1 LEPLPIDPRLP
12 DITGALALHGS
23 AVVEAPPGA
32 GKSTRVPPA
41 LLPLLPTGRQV
52 VVLEPR
58 RIAARTAAV
67 RVAHELHQ
75 DPGALVGYQV
85 RFESLCGPD
94 TRIRFVTEG
103 VLVRQLADDPLLHDV
118 GVLVLD
124 EFHERHVHTDLIL
137 AAASRLRRTHRPDL
151 MLAVMSATLDPGPL
165 ATFLGGCPIVR
176 VEGRRFPVQIE
187 HADKPDERP
196 IATQVASA
204 LRRLVAEGLD
214 GSVLVFLPGAREI
227 RFAMDACAPV
237 AAAANLD
244 LVRLHGDMPAADQ
257 DRALAPS
264 ARHKV
269 ILATN
274 VAETSLTIEGVVAV
288 IDSGLARVAGHAPWS
303 GLPTLRVQPISKAS
317 AAQRT
322 GRAGRTRPG
331 RCLRLYTRHDYD
343 RRPDH
348 DTPEILRAD
357 LAEAVLTLA
366 AIGVDDPFAF
376 PWYERPPDNSLA
388 AARQILRLLGA
399 VTDRGE
405 LTPTGRAML
414 RFPLHPR
421 TARLLV
427 EAERR
432 GVARQGCVIAALL
445 GERDLDLSRRALP
458 HAGSHDTDR
467 LGDSDVTSSAALLEQ
482 ARRAR
487 FDAATLRE
495 TGIDIGAARAVDRA
509 ARQLERL
516 VRSQMR
522 SLDPA
527 QVDRALRIALLS
539 AYPDRV
545 ARRVHHQ
552 DLMLAQ
558 GGSASLSPASEVKH
572 AELLVAIDA
581 EERRDARGR
590 HAFVRIASAIE
601 PDWLLELLP
610 EHVRDS
616 ADLRWNQELE
626 RVDVVERLSWM
637 NLVLDESTA
646 QARPGPEVGRLL
658 AERALQFGLSR
669 FAPEGAVDRIIARV
683 ALLRDIMPEIG
694 LPRIDGDDARMALEQ
709 MCESAS
715 CFAELR
721 AAGLHHALL
730 GKLTARQRVNLDAHA
745 PERVVLP
752 SGRSLT
758 VHYEIGKPPW
768 VESRLQDFFGMKQGP
783 HIAAGR
789 CPLVLHL
796 LAPNQRAVQ
805 VTRDLEG
812 FWERTYATV
821 RKELC
826 RKYPKHDWPLDGRT
840 ATPPPP
846 GRLRAART

>member
-1 LEPLPIDPRLP
+1 MEPLPIDPRLP

-23 AVVEAPPGA
+23 AVVVAPPGA
-32 GKSTRVPPA
+32 GKTTRVPPA
-41 LLPLLPTGRQV
+41 LLPLLPTGGQV

-58 RIAARTAAV
+58 RIAARAAAA
-67 RVAHELHQ
+67 RVARDLHQ
-75 DPGALVGYQV
+75 DLGTLVGYQV
-85 RFESLCGPD
+85 RFESVCGPD

-103 VLVRQLADDPLLHDV
+103 VLVRQLADDPMLRDV
-118 GVLVLD
+118 GVLVVD
-124 EFHERHVHTDLIL
+124 EFHERHVHTDLVL
-137 AAASRLRRTHRPDL
+137 AVASHLRRSHRPDL
-151 MLAVMSATLDPGPL
+151 MLVVMSATLDPGPL
-165 ATFLGGCPIVR
+165 AGFLGGCPIIR
-176 VEGRRFPVQIE
+176 VEGRRFPVQID
-187 HADKPDERP
+187 HADRPDERP
-196 IATQVASA
+196 IGLKVASA
-204 LRRLVAEGLD
+204 LRRLIAEAID

-227 RFAMDACAPV
+227 RAAMDACTPV
-237 AAAANLD
+237 AAEAD
-244 LVRLHGDMPAADQ
+244 LELVMLHGDMPAADQ
-257 DRALAPS
+257 DRVLAPS

-303 GLPTLRVQPISKAS
+303 GLPALRVQPISKAS
-317 AAQRT
+317 AAQRS

-331 RCLRLYTRHDYD
+331 RCLRLYTRLDYD

-366 AIGVDDPFAF
+366 AMGFDDPFAF

-388 AARQILRLLGA
+388 AARQVLRLLGA

-405 LTPTGRAML
+405 LSPTGRAML

-445 GERDLDLSRRALP
+445 GERDLDLSRRASP
-458 HAGSHDTDR
+458 RAGSHDTDR
-467 LGDSDVTSSAALLEQ
+467 LGDSDVTSSAALFEQ
-482 ARRAR
+482 ARRVR
-487 FDAATLRE
+487 FDESALRE
-495 TGIDIGAARAVDRA
+495 MGIDIGAAHAVDRA
-509 ARQLERL
+509 ARKLERL
-516 VRSQMR
+516 VRNQVCST
-522 SLDPA
+522 DPA
-527 QVDRALRIALLS
+527 HVDTALRIALLS

-545 ARRVHHQ
+545 ARRVRHQ

-581 EERRDARGR
+581 EERHDARGR
-590 HAFVRIASAIE
+590 HAFVRFASAIE

-610 EHVRDS
+610 DHVRDT
-616 ADLRWNQELE
+616 AELRWNQELE
-626 RVDVVERLSWM
+626 RVDMVERLSWM
-637 NLVLDESTA
+637 SLVLDESTTL
-646 QARPGPEVGRLL
+646 ARPGPEVGRLL
-658 AERALQFGLSR
+658 AERALQSGIAR
-669 FAPEGAVDRIIARV
+669 FAPEGAIDRIIARV
-683 ALLRDIMPEIG
+683 ALLRDIMPELG
-694 LPRIDGDDARMALEQ
+694 LPPIDDGTARSVLEQ

-730 GKLTARQRVNLDAHA
+730 ARLTAKQRSDLDTHA

-789 CPLVLHL
+789 YPLVLHL

-805 VTRDLEG
+805 VTRDLAG

-826 RKYPKHDWPLDGRT
+826 RRYPKHDWPLDGRT